1 MNENYF
7 VFLIKSAIVDFS
19 RNKGRTFLTSL
30 GILIGVMAVVL
41 LTAFGL
47 GLKKYI
53 DKVFVYDK
61 TNDDGDYGAEMES
74 QGTSL
79 MREILAKITKWKKQY
94 DENVKNNNKKI

>member
-1 MNENYF
+1 MKDKWELYHESKINLKDALERHLEN
-7 VFLIKSAIVDFS
+7 
-19 RNKGRTFLTSL
+19 
-30 GILIGVMAVVL
+30 
-41 LTAFGL
+41 
-47 GLKKYI
+47 I

>member
-1 MNENYF
+1 MKDKWDLYHESKINLKDALERHLEN
-7 VFLIKSAIVDFS
+7 
-19 RNKGRTFLTSL
+19 
-30 GILIGVMAVVL
+30 
-41 LTAFGL
+41 
-47 GLKKYI
+47 I

-79 MREILAKITKWKKQY
+79 MREILAKITRWKKQY